1 MGLIIAL
8 IAISQTP
15 GVRNTKYFNSTD
27 DGEGIYDMKATP
39 DNGFIVVGVDST
51 FAFNK
56 SQIANKSYRGLGFIA
71 KLDSG
76 GNVIWRRTN
85 ATNGYESAFLSVV
98 LSSDGGYV
106 TTGYSRDPN
115 PPYDTSQ
122 LLIRKYNA
130 SGTLLWEKIYGGTLQ
145 DAGYSIAKT
154 STGGYIIA
162 GYTVSND
169 GDVTGNHGIGN
180 SDVWLIKTDADGN
193 AIWKKC
199 YGGSLADSAY
209 CVVEEK
215 DHKGYVVVGAS
226 RSSDG
231 DLRENGGFAD
241 AWIFRT
247 DSAGILWW
255 QQTLGGT
262 DMDGFKSVVV
272 NEDGSLTA
280 VGYVVS
286 SEAKVDPTFGNDKA
300 EVLVAKY
307 DRFLMP
313 QWSWNFGGQGD
324 DIGMSIIRTQDG
336 NQIVVGFTE
345 SNSVDVS
352 GNNGLND
359 VWLLKIGERSSFWQ
373 KCIGTNKEEF
383 GMSVVALSENNFVVA
398 GIAHPPVPAGPFD
411 GSDGYIAKLGNSNTI
426 KGILYL
432 DVNLNGS
439 KDPGEPFFNNAIVK
453 STKSG
458 GYEHSSIP
466 VNGVFLTDVETG
478 TFTTIPFIQSPYY
491 TIAPSSH
498 VSNFSTYFNI
508 DSFSFAIQPVPG
520 IQDLTISAV
529 ALNVARPGFDV
540 SYKLDYRNQGTAAI
554 ANGAILFKKDSRLG
568 LLSAV
573 PAISSSNGDTLKW
586 NYTNLQPLDS
596 GSITLNLHVATPPT
610 VNLNDTLKSL
620 AIITP
625 VIGDATPSDDTA
637 ILRQRVQGSY
647 DPNDKAENLG
657 GNITLQEV
665 SSADYITYIIRF
677 QNTGTDT
684 AFNITVRDTLDNKLD
699 WNTLEMV
706 GASYP
711 YQMQISSSNK
721 LAWTF
726 NGINLP
732 DSNRNEPASHGYI
745 AYRIKPKTNLVLN
758 DVIYNNASIYFDFNL
773 PEKTLAAQTLVID
786 ITLPL
791 HLLEF
796 TASYQKPDALLQ
808 WSTADESNVEKFI
821 IERGT
826 DPVHF
831 AQVGTVAAKGGNT
844 VTQYHFKDGLAN
856 TSGDKFYYR
865 LKMMD
870 IDQKF
875 KYSNVELV
883 QREGKAINELVMNPN
898 PVRGRTGTAWINFEK
913 AGSLELGVF
922 DMQGRYRQIGKQSIS
937 KGFNV
942 IPLDLSSL
950 SAGSYILQAKV
961 EGKVLSTRFIL
972 SR

>member
-1 MGLIIAL
+1 
-8 IAISQTP
+8 
-15 GVRNTKYFNSTD
+15 
-27 DGEGIYDMKATP
+27 MKATP
-39 DNGFIVVGVDST
+39 DNGFIVVGVDSG
-51 FAFNK
+51 FGFNK
-56 SQIANKSYRGLGFIA
+56 SQVANKSYRNLGFIA

-85 ATNGYESAFLSVV
+85 AGNGYESAFLSVV

-122 LLIRKYNA
+122 LLIKKYNA

-154 STGGYIIA
+154 STGGYVIA

-169 GDVTGNHGIGN
+169 GDVVGNHGPGY

-199 YGGSLADSAY
+199 YGGSLSDSAY

-215 DHKGYVVVGAS
+215 DTKGYIVVGTS

-231 DLRENGGFAD
+231 DLRENGGLAD

-247 DSAGILWW
+247 DSAGVLWW
-255 QQTLGGT
+255 QQKLGGEN
-262 DMDGFKSVVV
+262 MDGFKSVVV

-280 VGYVVS
+280 TGYIMS
-286 SEAKVDPTFGNDKA
+286 INSEINTGFGHQGKA
-300 EVLVAKY
+300 DVLLAKY
-307 DRFLMP
+307 DRFLMF
-313 QWSWNFGGQGD
+313 QWASNFGGPGD
-324 DIGMSIIRTQDG
+324 DVGMAITRTQDG
-336 NQIVVGFTE
+336 NQIVVGYTE
-345 SNSVDVS
+345 SNTYDVT

-359 VWLLKIGERSSFWQ
+359 VWLLKTTEMGYLWQ

-383 GMSVVALSENNFVVA
+383 GMSVVCLSENNFVVA
-398 GIAHPPVPAGPFD
+398 GIAQPPTPAGPGD
-411 GSDGYIAKLGNSNTI
+411 VTDGYIAKLGNSNTI
-426 KGILYL
+426 KGVLYL
-432 DVNLNGS
+432 DANSNGS
-439 KDPGEPFFNNAIVK
+439 KDPGEQFFSNAIVK

-458 GYEHSSIP
+458 YERSSIP
-466 VNGVFLTDVETG
+466 VNGLFEIDVETG
-478 TFTTIPFIQSPYY
+478 SFTTQPFISSPYFNVVP
-491 TIAPSSH
+491 PSH
-498 VSNFSTYFNI
+498 LSNFPTYFNT
-508 DSFSFAIQPVPG
+508 DSFSFAIQPIPG
-520 IQDLTISAV
+520 IKDLTISGL

-554 ANGAILFKKDSRLG
+554 ANPTVLFKKDSRLG
-568 LLSAV
+568 LISSV
-573 PAISSSNGDTLKW
+573 PPVSSSNGDTLKW
-586 NYTNLQPLDS
+586 NLSNLQPLDS
-596 GSITLNLHVATPPT
+596 GSITLKLHISPPPT
-610 VNLNDTLKSL
+610 VNLNDTLNSI

-625 VIGDATPSDDTA
+625 VTGDATPSDDTA

-665 SSADYITYIIRF
+665 SSADYITYVIRF

-684 AFNITVRDTLDNKLD
+684 AFNVTVRDTLDSKLD
-699 WNTLEMV
+699 WNTVEMV
-706 GASYP
+706 GASHP
-711 YQMQISSSNK
+711 YQMQINSSNK

-726 NGINLP
+726 DGINLP
-732 DSNRNEPASHGYI
+732 DSNRNEPASHGYL
-745 AYRIKPKTNLVLN
+745 AYRIRPRTNLALN
-758 DVIYNNASIYFDFNL
+758 DIIYNNAAIYFDFNL
-773 PEKTLAAQTLVID
+773 PVLTLEAQTLVID

-796 TASYQKPDALLQ
+796 NASYQKPDALLE
-808 WSTADESNVEKFI
+808 WSTADESNVDKFI

-826 DPVHF
+826 DPIHF
-831 AQVGTVAAKGGNT
+831 VPVGTVAAKNGSGIT
-844 VTQYHFKDGLAN
+844 RYQFKDGLS
-856 TSGDKFYYR
+856 TIGGEKFYYR

-870 IDQKF
+870 IDTKF

-898 PVRGRTGTAWINFEK
+898 PVRGRSAYAWINFER
-913 AGSLELGVF
+913 ASTVELGVF
-922 DMQGRYRQIGKQSIS
+922 DMQGRYRLLDKQSIG

-942 IPLDLSSL
+942 VPLDLSSL
-950 SAGSYILQAKV
+950 NSGSYILQAKL
-961 EGKVLSTRFIL
+961 EGKVLVSRFIL
-972 SR
+972 TR